1 MKILFDFTPV
11 LVFFI
16 AFKIPEDPH
25 QGILLATKVF
35 P

>member
-1 MKILFDFTPV
+1 MKVLFDFTPV

-16 AFKIPEDPH
+16 AFKIPENSH